1 MKMSGIAQKPQ
12 RVKPQSKIVAKKKGD
27 VLFSTVALIGPDGA
41 GKTTV
46 AKAILETCPLQI
58 KYLYMGVSIESSNVA
73 LPTSRLL
80 HKWRVYKHRKS
91 LERSGKE
98 IPERIT
104 LHGLE
109 HRLVRV
115 ERGALGSFAR
125 LLNRIS
131 ELSYRQLVSW
141 FYQLRGNIVL
151 YDRHFLFDLTTVPTD
166 TDKYRITDRVHCWFL
181 QKLYPRPGLVIF
193 LDAPADVMYARKQ
206 EVPID
211 YLQKEQKKLA
221 QKNCYAQKKMSV
233 DATKPLE
240 EVVEIVNEIILCHCK
255 K

>member
-1 MKMSGIAQKPQ
+1 MSGIAQKPK

-27 VLFSTVALIGPDGA
+27 VRFSTVALIGPDGA

-46 AKAILETCPLQI
+46 AKAVLETCPLPI

-73 LPTSRLL
+73 LPTSRLI
-80 HKWRVYKHRKS
+80 HKWRVYKHRKT

-109 HRLVRV
+109 HRLVPVR
-115 ERGALGSFAR
+115 RGRLGAFAS
-125 LLNRIS
+125 LLHRIS

-151 YDRHFLFDLTTVPTD
+151 YDRHFLFDLRTVPTD
-166 TDKYRITDRVHCWFL
+166 TDKYLFTERVHCWFL
-181 QKLYPRPGLVIF
+181 QKLYPRPGLVIC

-206 EVPID
+206 QEPIE
-211 YLQKEQKKLA
+211 YLQLKRERLA
-221 QKNCYAQKKMSV
+221 QKSCYAKKYVSV
-233 DATKPLE
+233 DTTKPLE
-240 EVVEIVNEIILCHCK
+240 EVIEIVNELILYHCK
-255 K
+255 T